1 MKIAAKLWDRNK
13 AVLKC
18 KYVTF
23 IESWENKKVRFHLKL
38 KVNNNAKTIVHVQR
52 NEFRLLLHVLCKN
65 LKDQRSTCKLKL

>member
-1 MKIAAKLWDRNK
+1 MQICN
-13 AVLKC
+13 
-18 KYVTF
+18 F